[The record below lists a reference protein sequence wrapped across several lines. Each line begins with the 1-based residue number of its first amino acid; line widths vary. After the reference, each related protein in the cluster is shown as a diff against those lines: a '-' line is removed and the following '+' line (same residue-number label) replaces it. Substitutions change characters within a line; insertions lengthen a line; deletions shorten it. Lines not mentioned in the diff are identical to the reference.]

1 MLKLYL
7 GEIDKNN
14 KNYCEYNDAW
24 FDRNTDKIKF
34 ESIVLDIIKKIDN
47 VDYAGNKR
55 VFSKFLKDTAIS
67 VEELSTG
74 CKTVINVYSFPNKI
88 FTAVECGDNALQVLF
103 NLKRGNIYLPYFVLP
118 MAFINEIEVISDGFS
133 QIIHNNKELE
143 TLLNKKY
150 GW

>member
-1 MLKLYL
+1 M
-7 GEIDKNN
+7 
-14 KNYCEYNDAW
+14 
-24 FDRNTDKIKF
+24 
-34 ESIVLDIIKKIDN
+34 
-47 VDYAGNKR
+47 
-55 VFSKFLKDTAIS
+55 
-67 VEELSTG
+67 
-74 CKTVINVYSFPNKI
+74 INVYSFPNKI